1 LVVLNPSGPEDRQG
15 REGRRLAV
23 ALYWM
28 WRKGWGYEQV
38 KKFGSHAGD
47 LGTGRDVQ
55 SNTE

>member
-1 LVVLNPSGPEDRQG
+1 VVLNPSGPEDRQG

-38 KKFGSHAGD
+38 KKFGSHAGE